1 MNRLSIKVTS
11 NAKTLSS
18 ISGLHIFADLFQKFE
33 IQSLIQSCLP
43 KKKRNSGWK
52 SSEKLAC
59 GVLGFISG
67 AQCLDDFDWLGLD
80 PLFHEMTNSPSSITM
95 GKFLR
100 SFSPRQIEQLK
111 NSVATIAMKQRLWL
125 EPKMHKI
132 VFRID
137 ATTHEQFGKKMEGV
151 EWCYKKINCLSSQ
164 TMFDDKGL
172 CYGFN
177 LREGAVHTSV
187 GAIEM
192 MENAFNTVP
201 TGITKYLVADSGY
214 ASLDVYNHLLTK
226 EVNFALC
233 LGEKVWG
240 SLLKNYGNKITWQK
254 TRLKFF
260 DSEKCE
266 LGSILYPLKGLAKK
280 RSHLRVVFIRA
291 KKKVISAGD
300 NHPYHYYAIVTD
312 MERSEMNDEHLIRF
326 YRKRA
331 IVETNIKD
339 LKQGMDFYHF
349 PCQKLN
355 ANRVWGQLGII
366 AYNLMRLTS
375 FTISKNGCFINTVR
389 KKIVMIAGEL
399 VRHAR
404 YLEIR
409 TMDYL
414 SKEVERLKMILCRLF
429 FEIDKDRLRPF
440 SFE

>member
-1 MNRLSIKVTS
+1 MKLSIKVTS

-18 ISGLHIFADLFQKFE
+18 ISGLHVFADLFQKFE
-33 IQSLIQSCLP
+33 IQALIQSCLP
-43 KKKRNSGWK
+43 KKKRNFGWK

-59 GVLGFISG
+59 GVYGFIAG
-67 AQCLDDFDWLGLD
+67 AQCLDDFDWLGRD
-80 PLFHEMTNSPSSITM
+80 PLFYAMTNSPSSITM

-100 SFSPRQIEQLK
+100 FFFPRQIEQLK
-111 NSVATIAMKQRLWL
+111 NSIATLAMKQRLWH
-125 EPKMHKI
+125 EPNMHKI

-137 ATTHEQFGKKMEGV
+137 ATTHEQFAKKMEGV

-164 TMFDDKGL
+164 TMFDDRGF
-172 CYGFN
+172 CYGFS

-192 MENAFNTVP
+192 MENALNTVP
-201 TGITKYLVADSGY
+201 KGVAKYLVADSGY
-214 ASLDVYNHLLTK
+214 ASLDIYNHLITK

-233 LGEKVWG
+233 LGEQVWG
-240 SLLKNYGNKITWQK
+240 SLLKKYGNKITWQK

-280 RSHLRVVFIRA
+280 RSHLRVVFVRA
-291 KKKVISAGD
+291 RKSKVTKGE

-312 MERSEMNDEHLIRF
+312 MERCEMNDEHLIRF

-331 IVETNIKD
+331 IVETHIKD
-339 LKQGMDFYHF
+339 LKQGLDFYHF

-355 ANRVWGQLGII
+355 ANRVWGQMGII
-366 AYNLMRLTS
+366 AYNLMRLVS
-375 FTISKNGCFINTVR
+375 FMISKNGCFINTVR
-389 KKIVMIAGEL
+389 RRVVMIAGEIIK
-399 VRHAR
+399 HAR

-409 TMDYL
+409 LMDYIA
-414 SKEVERLKMILCRLF
+414 KGVEKLKMILCGLSFLDR
-429 FEIDKDRLRPF
+429 EDRLSPLL
-440 SFE
+440 E